1 MKKSLANFVIFIKV
15 LIVSLS
21 IFFVTQSPAFAFQP
35 DIHGQITVE
44 VLNATQP
51 VVDGQKLQFSQ
62 AAIAQIVDA
71 NKTTDDIAYQTQS
84 ALHFDGEDFYWGSK
98 RLIDLRERV
107 VKKITTT
114 NFGPSARADLG
125 GAMHTLQD
133 FYAHSN
139 WVELGNNSIKSDLGR
154 QIFTGAGSTVATCPN
169 DKGVLGGEGLKQLT
183 SGYFPFVATKPLC
196 DAPSGKCRHGVT
208 LGNLCPDGLN
218 KDDDSRKGF
227 ETARSLAVSATQ
239 DFLNQVLQDP
249 QVANNAKA
257 IKLLL
262 NA

>member
-1 MKKSLANFVIFIKV
+1 MKKSLANFVIFVKV

-51 VVDGQKLQFSQ
+51 VVNEQKLQFSQ
-62 AAIAQIVDA
+62 TAIDEIVRA
-71 NKTTDDIAYQTQS
+71 NKITDDPAFQTQS

-98 RLIDLRERV
+98 RLIDFRERV

-139 WVELGNNSIKSDLGR
+139 WVELGKNSINTDLGR
-154 QIFTGAGSTVATCPN
+154 KTFRGPGSIVATRAKN
-169 DKGVLGGEGLKQLT
+169 FGGERRQSGVLNTNHSKDLETWQMLVRCNGLCAGYCYDPGSSELCEYQYLDSPNNNPFHAAAYEHELEKRNLLT
-183 SGYFPFVATKPLC
+183 
-196 DAPSGKCRHGVT
+196 RQH
-208 LGNLCPDGLN
+208 
-218 KDDDSRKGF
+218 
-227 ETARSLAVSATQ
+227 
-239 DFLNQVLQDP
+239 
-249 QVANNAKA
+249 ANS
-257 IKLLL
+257 
-262 NA
+262 